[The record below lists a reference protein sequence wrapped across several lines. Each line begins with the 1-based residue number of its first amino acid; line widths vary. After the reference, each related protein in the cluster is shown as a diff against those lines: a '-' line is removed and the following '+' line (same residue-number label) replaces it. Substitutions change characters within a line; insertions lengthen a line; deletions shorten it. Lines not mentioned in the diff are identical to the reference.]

1 MALLL
6 LRLKKQSLHNEIK
19 FNFVPIMIIEQ
30 IYTGCLS
37 QGAYYI
43 ESLGEVAII
52 DPLREVKPYLD
63 RVAKAKAK
71 VKYVFETHFHA
82 DFVSGHLTLSKATG
96 APIVYGPNA
105 NPDFDVLVAKDEQV
119 FPLGEISIVALHT
132 PGHTMESTTYLLRDK
147 NGKDHAIFS
156 GDTLFLGDVG
166 RPDLAQKTNHV
177 TQEDLAGYLFDSLR
191 NKIMP
196 LADDVTVYPA
206 HGAGSACGKNMMKET
221 IDSLGSQKKMNYALR
236 ADMSKEEFIKE
247 VTDGLLPPPSYFPL
261 NVKMNKSGYEDIDQ
275 VLARGTRALSPKEFE
290 AMANSQDALILDVR
304 HQNDF
309 VLGHIPQSIFIG
321 IDGGFAPWVGALIAD
336 IKQPI
341 LLITPEGREKETIT
355 RLSRVGFDQS
365 LGYLEGS
372 FPAWKAAGKEYDS
385 ISSVEADRLEAAV
398 AQNNTPV
405 FDVRKDGEFLS
416 EHIEGAKNT
425 PLDFLNDHLGAFPEK
440 GSFFLHCAGGYR
452 SVIAASILKKRGIHN
467 MIDVKGGFKAI
478 KETNITLTDYVCPST
493 L

>member
-1 MALLL
+1 
-6 LRLKKQSLHNEIK
+6 
-19 FNFVPIMIIEQ
+19 MIIEQ

-37 QGAYYI
+37 QGTYYI
-43 ESLGEVAII
+43 ESQGEVAII

-63 RVAKAKAK
+63 RVAKSKAK
-71 VKYVFETHFHA
+71 VKYIFETHFHA
-82 DFVSGHLTLSKATG
+82 DFVSGHLTLSKETG

-105 NPDFDVLVAKDEQV
+105 NPDFKVIIAKDEQI
-119 FPLGEISIVALHT
+119 FSLGEVSIVALHT

-147 NGKDHAIFS
+147 DGKDHAIFS

-166 RPDLAQKTNHV
+166 RPDLAQKGNSI

-196 LADDVTVYPA
+196 LADDVMVYPA

-221 IDSLGSQKKMNYALR
+221 VDSLGNQKKMNYALR
-236 ADMSKEEFIKE
+236 ADMTKEEFIKE
-247 VTDGLLPPPSYFPL
+247 VTYGLMPPPSYFPL
-261 NVKMNKSGYEDIDQ
+261 NVKMNKTGYEDIAQ
-275 VLARGTRALSPKEFE
+275 VLERGTRALNPEEFV
-290 AMANSQDALILDVR
+290 AMANAKNALILDVR

-309 VLGHIPQSIFIG
+309 VQGHIPQSIFIG

-336 IKQPI
+336 VKQP
-341 LLITPEGREKETIT
+341 LLLVTPEGREEETIT

-372 FPAWKAAGKEYDS
+372 FAAWKAAGGEYDS
-385 ISSVEADRLEAAV
+385 IDSVEADALETAI
-398 AQNNTPV
+398 AQNEATV
-405 FDVRKDGEFLS
+405 FDVRKDGEFLF
-416 EHIEGAKNT
+416 EHIQGATHT
-425 PLDFLNDHLGAFPEK
+425 PLDFINDHLGAFPKK
-440 GSFFLHCAGGYR
+440 GTFFMHCAGGYR
-452 SVIAASILKKRGIHN
+452 SVIAASMLKKRGIHN
-467 MIDVKGGFKAI
+467 IIDVKGGFKAI

>member
-1 MALLL
+1 
-6 LRLKKQSLHNEIK
+6 
-19 FNFVPIMIIEQ
+19 MIVEQ

-43 ESLGEVAII
+43 ESRGEVAII

-63 RVAKAKAK
+63 RVSKAKAK
-71 VKYVFETHFHA
+71 VKYIFETHFHA
-82 DFVSGHLTLSKATG
+82 DFVSGHLTLSKKTG

-105 NPDFDVLVAKDEQV
+105 NPDFDVVIAKDEQI
-119 FPLGEISIVALHT
+119 FPLGEASVVALHT

-147 NGKDHAIFS
+147 DGKDHAIFS

-166 RPDLAQKTNHV
+166 RPDLAQKGNSI

-196 LADDVTVYPA
+196 LADDVMVYPA
-206 HGAGSACGKNMMKET
+206 HGAGSACGKNMMTET
-221 IDSLGSQKKMNYALR
+221 VDSLGNQKKMNYALR
-236 ADMSKEEFIKE
+236 ADMTKEEFIKE
-247 VTDGLLPPPSYFPL
+247 VTYGLMPPPSYFPL
-261 NVKMNKSGYEDIDQ
+261 NVKMNKTGYEDIAQ
-275 VLARGTRALSPKEFE
+275 VLERGTRALNPEEFV
-290 AMANSQDALILDVR
+290 AMANAKNALILDVR

-309 VLGHIPQSIFIG
+309 VQGHIPQSIFIG

-336 IKQPI
+336 VKQP
-341 LLITPEGREKETIT
+341 LLLVTPEGREEETIT

-372 FPAWKAAGKEYDS
+372 FAAWKAAGGEYDS
-385 ISSVEADRLEAAV
+385 IDSVEADALETAI
-398 AQNNTPV
+398 AQNEATV
-405 FDVRKDGEFLS
+405 FDVRKDGEFLF
-416 EHIEGAKNT
+416 EHIQGATHT
-425 PLDFLNDHLGAFPEK
+425 PLDFINDHLGAFPKK
-440 GSFFLHCAGGYR
+440 GTFFMHCAGGYR
-452 SVIAASILKKRGIHN
+452 SVIAASMLKKRGIHN
-467 MIDVKGGFKAI
+467 IIDVKGGFKAI